1 MINIRPCLKQAAIM
15 RTNLHYKMKCAPKCQ
30 LKILKRRKKKTKF
43 NVNCKVVVII
53 NQVSKKYQKN
63 LEIWNN
69 NNVLP
74 AELYKIK
81 LKN

>member
-1 MINIRPCLKQAAIM
+1 
-15 RTNLHYKMKCAPKCQ
+15 MKCAPKCQ
-30 LKILKRRKKKTKF
+30 LKILKIIQKRKKKTKF

-74 AELYKIK
+74 AALYKIK

>member
-30 LKILKRRKKKTKF
+30 LKILKIIQKRKKKTKF

-53 NQVSKKYQKN
+53 NQVSKKDQKN
-63 LEIWNN
+63 LEI
-69 NNVLP
+69 
-74 AELYKIK
+74 
-81 LKN
+81 